1 MVLST
6 RSVPT
11 RIVALLA
18 ALALAVTILPRTG
31 LAEGPVIEQIQFE
44 VVAEPIAVCAAGTP
58 NEFTIL
64 SSYVFDARA
73 ILFEGTV
80 DEPVNVIFHARL
92 SGTLTNSVTGASLD
106 DKARSSHLYNAYR
119 GTHLIAGIEY
129 LTTVPGQGV
138 VVADVGLFEYGLTE
152 DGEVL
157 VAAHGPHDVLGEG
170 GGGVEVF
177 CPYLA

>member
-1 MVLST
+1 MFMST

-11 RIVALLA
+11 RLVALLA
-18 ALALAVTILPRTG
+18 AVALAVTVLPRTG
-31 LAEGPVIEQIQFE
+31 LADGPVIEQIQFE
-44 VVAEPIAVCAAGTP
+44 VVDEPIAVCAAGTP
-58 NEFTIL
+58 DEFTIL
-64 SSYVFDARA
+64 SSYVFEARA

-92 SGTLTNSVTGASLD
+92 SGTLTNTVTGSSLD
-106 DKARSSHLYNAYR
+106 DQAHGNHVYNAYR

-129 LTTVPGQGV
+129 LTTLPGQGV
-138 VVADVGLFEYGLTE
+138 VVANVGLLEYGLTE

-157 VAAHGPHDVLGEG
+157 IAAHGPHDVLE
-170 GGGVEVF
+170 GGVEVF